1 LDRGD
6 LNFDARHRFVVNYNY
21 ILPIPKW
28 NNAFGKYVLDGWQ
41 LTGITTL
48 QTGFPVIIG
57 DSNTLSLQCPGLGVE
72 YYGCWDTPNAV
83 GYPNIYNP
91 RNATLAFGSNPA
103 LPNYYFNPNSFAAE
117 TPGVLGS
124 EGRGNFHGPGI
135 NSTDLAL
142 FKNIRFTESR
152 SIQLRLE
159 TFNVFNHTQFLF
171 SNSVT
176 AFEDYN
182 AASTFGRATTAYQ
195 GRVLQLGAK
204 IYF

>member
-1 LDRGD
+1 M
-6 LNFDARHRFVVNYNY
+6 
-21 ILPIPKW
+21 
-28 NNAFGKYVLDGWQ
+28 
-41 LTGITTL
+41 
-48 QTGFPVIIG
+48 
-57 DSNTLSLQCPGLGVE
+57 
-72 YYGCWDTPNAV
+72 
-83 GYPNIYNP
+83 
-91 RNATLAFGSNPA
+91 
-103 LPNYYFNPNSFAAE
+103 
-117 TPGVLGS
+117 LGS